1 MSNLINTLNNI
12 NDNTSFRTKHINI
25 NNVLAS
31 LEELKQLLNLTQDSD
46 MNELYNNNE
55 FVIYKDNKYDFN
67 YCIFLYIENYAHLTT
82 DKKERAEIKKICLK
96 LKDKYHKYFY
106 KYNREHKEPVD
117 EPTEI

>member
-1 MSNLINTLNNI
+1 MNNNLINTLNNI
-12 NDNTSFRTKHINI
+12 NDNTSFRTQNINI

-31 LEELKQLLNLTQDSD
+31 LEELKQLLKLKEDVFYT
-46 MNELYNNNE
+46 EIYNNE

-82 DKKERAEIKKICLK
+82 DKKERAQIKKICLK

-106 KYNREHKEPVD
+106 KYNREHKQEAQPM
-117 EPTEI
+117 EI